1 MTADFQWIREPD
13 ALQARADAM
22 APEQP
27 LFLDTEFM
35 RERTFFPVLALV
47 QVNDG
52 AGNYLVDPLDEGMPQ
67 ALAGLLAGRRWV
79 MHSCSED
86 LQALR
91 RDCSVTPD
99 WVADTQV
106 AAAFCGHD
114 LQCGYQKM
122 VKEVLGV
129 DLPKDV
135 TRSNWLQR
143 PLSER
148 QVDYAVQDVVHLP
161 GLYQRLMDELQR
173 LERLDWWQEDC
184 QRLTADA
191 LHEADPDTLWQQVKG
206 AGRLDRPEARARL
219 LALAAWRDGCARARN
234 LPRSFV
240 IKDPELLQ
248 LAAEGARSAADLS
261 RIGLHPSLLRRDGDA
276 LLELLAS
283 AERAEAPAPLPGPP
297 DAAERAA
304 VKRLRGKA
312 AQIAAQLGVTPEII
326 ARRRWL
332 ESMVRDPD
340 TAPSAMRGWRYER
353 VYQPLKEVL

>member
-1 MTADFQWIREPD
+1 MNANFQWIREPQ
-13 ALQARADAM
+13 ALRARADAM
-22 APEQP
+22 APEQL

-35 RERTFFPVLALV
+35 RERTFYPVLALV

-52 AGNYLVDPLDEGMPQ
+52 AGNYLVDPLDEGMPA
-67 ALAGLLAGRRWV
+67 ALADLLAGRRWV

-91 RDCSVTPD
+91 RDCDVTTD

-122 VKEVLGV
+122 VKTVLDV

-143 PLSER
+143 PLSDR

-161 GLYQRLMDELQR
+161 DLHQRLMDEL
-173 LERLDWWQEDC
+173 ERLDRLAWWREDC

-191 LHEADPDTLWQQVKG
+191 LHEPDPGDLWKQVKG
-206 AGRLDRPEARARL
+206 AGRLDQPQARARL

-234 LPRSFV
+234 LPRSFIV
-240 IKDPELLQ
+240 RDPELLL
-248 LAAEGARSAADLS
+248 LATQGAQTSADLGD
-261 RIGLHPSLLRRDGDA
+261 IGLHPSLVRRDGDTI
-276 LLELLAS
+276 LELLA
-283 AERAEAPAPLPGPP
+283 RAGQGEAPAPLPGAP

-304 VKRLRGKA
+304 VKRLRQRA
-312 AQIAAQLGVTPEII
+312 AEIAGSLGVTPEII

-332 ESMVRDPD
+332 ESMVRHPD
-340 TAPSAMRGWRYER
+340 TVPAPMTGWRHDV
-353 VYQPLKEVL
+353 VYLPLKEVL